1 MNKRLIACLA
11 ISGLLGAS
19 LAGGAWAQTHS
30 GTHSSG
36 SGGHSG
42 RGHDGG
48 SNRGHDFGGHNG
60 GHGRFFGGFGI
71 ALGLPFWGPWPYYY
85 PSYPYYPY
93 YSDDSTYTSY
103 VEDPAYSAAEKRLY
117 VNPGPGYRLY
127 CPDPPGY
134 FPQVRRCNQRFLQV
148 VPDDGSGPTN
158 DGQRDEQEQEAP
170 DQD

>member
-1 MNKRLIACLA
+1 MNKRLFACLA

-19 LAGGAWAQTHS
+19 LVGGAWAQSHG

-36 SGGHSG
+36 SGGNSS
-42 RGHDGG
+42 RGHDG
-48 SNRGHDFGGHNG
+48 SHRGHDFGGHNG

-117 VNPGPGYRLY
+117 VNPGPAYRLY

-134 FPQVRRCNQRFLQV
+134 FPQVRRCNQRFMQV
-148 VPDDGSGPTN
+148 VPDDRGGPAN